1 MTSVFKRKVD
11 NSIKDSPIRNQ
22 DLDELSDETLI
33 RQFSNGSRISYEL
46 LVTRYKKR
54 IFEFI
59 YFQIKQ
65 HKHDAEDLTQD
76 VFIELYKK
84 AENFRHESKFSTY
97 IFSVAKNIVLNY
109 FRAKYRFFSL
119 STLFNKSE
127 KVEVSN
133 MQEQLIYEADKQQIV
148 RALNILNADERQII
162 YLCDKEDFS
171 YLQISDILN
180 IKVGTVRSRL
190 NTARKKV
197 IKISREN
204 ADEL

>member
-1 MTSVFKRKVD
+1 
-11 NSIKDSPIRNQ
+11 
-22 DLDELSDETLI
+22 
-33 RQFSNGSRISYEL
+33 
-46 LVTRYKKR
+46 
-54 IFEFI
+54 
-59 YFQIKQ
+59 
-65 HKHDAEDLTQD
+65 
-76 VFIELYKK
+76 
-84 AENFRHESKFSTY
+84 
-97 IFSVAKNIVLNY
+97 
-109 FRAKYRFFSL
+109 
-119 STLFNKSE
+119 
-127 KVEVSN
+127 
-133 MQEQLIYEADKQQIV
+133 MQEQLIFEADKQQIV